1 MKNLINA
8 VNNVMSKVGNIEKSL
23 NVGAGKSSYKGVADK
38 DVKHL
43 VGKAMQ
49 ENNLAMFPI
58 KIEPTTKIERWV
70 ENTNYGEKQKQS
82 VFTEVLV
89 TYKLIHESGES
100 IELQGYGH
108 GVDSQDKSAGKAT
121 TYAMKYALL
130 YSFMIATGDIDDT
143 DSTHS
148 SEVPTKEVIKKT
160 LPVLTKEHEK
170 WETVLKAV
178 QEGTANTTYVKK
190 KFTISKE
197 IEDILEEAHEEALE
211 NMAKKSN

>member
-49 ENNLAMFPI
+49 ENNLAIFPI

-148 SEVPTKEVIKKT
+148 SEVPTKEAPAKLPT
-160 LPVLTKEHEK
+160 LTQKSHQWLTVYE
-170 WETVLKAV
+170 AV
-178 QEGTANTTYVKK
+178 SDGRANLTYVKK

-197 IEDILEEAHEEALE
+197 IEDILEEAHEVALE

>member
-23 NVGAGKSSYKGVADK
+23 HVGAGKSSYKGVADK

-70 ENTNYGEKQKQS
+70 ENINYGEKQKQS

-100 IELQGYGH
+100 IDLQGYGH

-130 YSFMIATGDIDDT
+130 YSFMIATGDIDDA

-148 SEVPTKEVIKKT
+148 SEVPTKEAPEKLPT
-160 LPVLTKEHEK
+160 LTQKSHQWLTVYE
-170 WETVLKAV
+170 AV
-178 QEGTANTTYVKK
+178 SDGRANLTYVKK

-197 IEDILEEAHEEALE
+197 IEDILEEAHEVALE

>member
-8 VNNVMSKVGNIEKSL
+8 VNNVMSKVGNIEKNL

-43 VGKAMQ
+43 VGRAMQ
-49 ENNLAMFPI
+49 EENLVMLPV
-58 KIEPTTKIERWV
+58 KIEPTTKVERWV
-70 ENTNYGEKQKQS
+70 EDTNYGPKQKQS

-121 TYAMKYALL
+121 TYAMKYAIL
-130 YSFMIATGDIDDT
+130 YAFMIATGDIDDA
-143 DSTHS
+143 DKTHS
-148 SEVPTKEVIKKT
+148 EEAPKPAPKKEA
-160 LPVLTKEHEK
+160 LTQEHPK
-170 WETVLKAV
+170 WATVFKAV
-178 QEGTANTTYVKK
+178 QEGTANVTYVKK
-190 KFTISKE
+190 KFTITKA
-197 IEDILEEAHEEALE
+197 IEEILEEAHEVAIE